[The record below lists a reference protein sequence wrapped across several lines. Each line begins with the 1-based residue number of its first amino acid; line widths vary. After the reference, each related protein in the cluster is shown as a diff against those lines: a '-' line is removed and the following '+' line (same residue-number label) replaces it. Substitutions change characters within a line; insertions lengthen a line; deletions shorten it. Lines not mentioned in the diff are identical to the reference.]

1 MIQRFAQFRLFRKG
15 CGNSF
20 STTIFVWFSIKMF
33 LMLYSISRPNFI
45 FWLRLLLEILS
56 NTYIVIACVPGC
68 DVIIFEN
75 NKLLINLSN
84 QAVFLPDQKVKI
96 IKKLLR
102 WNKKHFSSFFKRR
115 SIAKKCIR
123 PECVPLRQQKY
134 VKFI

>member
-1 MIQRFAQFRLFRKG
+1 MIQRYAQFRLFRKG

-33 LMLYSISRPNFI
+33 LMLYSINRPNFI

-56 NTYIVIACVPGC
+56 NMYIVIVCVLGC
-68 DVIIFEN
+68 DVIILKIN
-75 NKLLINLSN
+75 NKLLMHLSN

-102 WNKKHFSSFFKRR
+102 WNKKHFSSF
-115 SIAKKCIR
+115 
-123 PECVPLRQQKY
+123 LRGVQLPKN
-134 VKFI
+134 VSDPRVCH